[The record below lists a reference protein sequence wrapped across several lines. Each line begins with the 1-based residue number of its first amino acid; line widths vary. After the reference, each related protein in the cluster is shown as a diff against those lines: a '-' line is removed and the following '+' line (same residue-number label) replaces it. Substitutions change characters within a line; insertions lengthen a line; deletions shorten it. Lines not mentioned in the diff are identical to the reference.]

1 MKSVFKHF
9 SKKAISAILAF
20 AVIVGSITATVG
32 VFADSNR
39 SVTPYEVTYGS
50 PAIPMFKDKLVEL
63 KNVKVQFTEGG
74 QFVDGEDITW
84 SAADSKIANSLDTV
98 NKKLYAFGTGTFKV
112 TAAYNDGTND
122 YSREI
127 YVIVNEQDDY
137 NFYLVNLNFANSADY
152 VADDWYGTYSYSTG
166 TQLTNNYYYMDS
178 KPTLSNGRLELGY
191 VKWSGYGGTG
201 GAGTNAYFY
210 NNPVLN
216 DFSDYTLEAEMRN
229 GADDLNGGM
238 SYEYHIATFLRAPL
252 NTYNKDGEAFAN
264 LGTDGENKTVLMC
277 DLKRFGGV
285 GMAAIGKGS
294 FLGNDSRTINT
305 SLFSGNIYDDITNIS
320 SPDFNKVTSIK
331 NAASWDNG
339 YPNYAVNANGVTAP
353 RKIAVTLN
361 GNDVKYSID
370 GNVLLDSA
378 SNDIKQ
384 TKMSFKNPNEVI
396 AAFTPATSYS
406 AGDFRNNVA
415 GAHKTGAIGF
425 GGTQNHVYLYS
436 LKVKLNTAQASDMPA
451 MSDIALYTIS
461 NASPAL
467 PMFVNTTV
475 DLGSLV
481 VEFEDG
487 MFVPGN
493 ALIWTLEDAT
503 ANVEINNTAKAIKAY
518 GTGVYKIS
526 ARRASDN
533 QTKTIYAVVNAQG
546 DYNFYIV
553 NLNFANA
560 TDYVADDWKVA
571 VSRSRG
577 DQLVSNYK
585 YDDESSWK
593 SWAKTSV
600 TGGALKLGY
609 NYNRSWE
616 GGNGTVAHF
625 YVNPVLEQFSNYT
638 IETSV
643 LINGTNASDPS
654 FEYHFSVFMRA
665 PLNTDYTKGK
675 ETFANLGLGGGK
687 QTVLVGS
694 LRYFG
699 GMGFANIGGNGAYA
713 TNNSQW
719 VSTSFFSG
727 EVYDKI
733 TNLENPDYDWVLS
746 NVYRSAYTPGSKP
759 VYSKGANGNNPRNV
773 AITLNGNDVK
783 YTINGNTVL
792 DTATN
797 DVKSLTF
804 VNTGEICAEPNAAQ
818 SYSAD
823 TLRSNISSCAT
834 KGAIGFGAT
843 QNSIHIYS
851 LKVKLN
857 VSSDA
862 DMPASTPIVNNY
874 VYEVKG
880 TAPAIPMFV
889 NTKVNLNDVGF
900 QFTDGGRWYA
910 GSELTWSVDDSC
922 TDKGSVVL
930 NNNTKTVAAVKT
942 GVYALRAVNSNG
954 TEEGRF
960 YAIVNNTGDTEFKLA
975 DLDFTKAGSYV
986 AGEWLYGTKDGTGYE
1001 FSTSGFAN
1009 NDNGRSKV
1017 VSWSDKGLAIG
1028 VRPSDSK
1035 AYGTNVLLYNNLAMR
1050 DFSDYTIKASIVHP
1064 DTEDGTKAATG
1075 FIARADA
1082 DASNNQIFAQPS
1094 GAVVVMQRNIGGIKI
1109 SGIGGDTSTIHT
1121 IADSELLK
1129 YTSTD
1134 PSYVWRSTAKDA
1146 QGITNAEKTR
1156 SVVITLKGSAL
1167 KYELDGHTI
1176 FDSAAAKKYTMT
1188 FPNPYDFYIPEENKV
1203 TWDNGNHGASTD
1215 ATTMISEAEYSG
1227 STDVVNKKGTVGFT
1241 FVRDGALI
1249 KSFEVCLE
1257 GLTAVPSAITEPY
1270 SYYIVTADSPVLPM
1284 TAGYR
1289 VGIDQFLVQIGTK
1302 VYETADLTI
1311 TSTDNMGVTVA
1322 GGYINVLKTGVY
1334 TLNVKVNATGETQ
1347 KLYVVAKGENET
1359 EYTLYYKDFR
1369 ADDADVSDFS
1379 TVIVNGSGAVIGEY
1393 TGNYARELDLPGFV
1407 PYNANTVAALVQQG
1421 FDDEKGTYTRESN
1434 AYTILKNDVVS
1445 ALANYSVTVTM
1456 RNYSGVYGGVGIIGR
1471 VSDAT
1476 NGKYTPGTST
1486 AYGFAHTLNGAWL
1499 ESGVGIYAFNGNKYA
1514 NMGVASWGT
1523 LPGGFAIGFTD
1534 RAYTATFTGTTARF
1548 VNDVLGDENA
1558 AVNNAV
1564 MQTGAVGVLA
1574 RLNSYNK
1581 RRKTPVKQK
1590 DGTTKDEW
1598 VNTNLTIDD
1607 AQPIILDFKVTLPD
1621 VDVSTLP
1628 TEKVTTVNRDLKGN
1642 GYTDNGNY
1650 TFKIG
1655 ENSLNA
1661 ISRTDS
1667 NVPYSSKVVIPTA
1680 VGTNTA
1686 SAIGYNVF
1694 WSNTYTRTREFVI
1707 SEGFTTV
1714 RDNAFRDNK
1723 FLETVTFP
1731 ESFESIDANV
1741 FMSAGLVSLNIP
1753 NNMVS
1758 IGEAAFAGNQSLK
1771 SITFGKE
1778 YSSLKTIGKSAFSS
1792 CVALREVKLPLS
1804 LKSLGITAFNGCT
1817 SLKDVYVYNRNMT
1830 FGADATVNG
1839 KQVGPIP
1846 STATIYGATGS
1857 TAEAYANAHG
1867 NRFVPIDN
1875 EVIAAEAAEAARLA
1889 AIDAEAER
1897 KSGITDDGAT
1907 YTASQIN
1914 GKTTYEINGFKAGS
1928 NPDAGRFMIPAE
1940 MDVNVNNQQTR
1951 VKITAIK
1958 ANAFK
1963 NSADK
1968 RRVYNVVLPEGITSI
1983 GASAFEG
1990 CANLRHI
1997 TIPSTLTDIGS
2008 YAFKNTAFKELT
2020 VPATVA
2026 SIGNGAFAGAS
2037 DLKTLNFETND
2048 TFVSVL
2054 YSIGE
2059 SAFAE
2064 TSVEEVNLPINVR
2077 SIGKKAFDSTPLR
2090 KVTINNPNATI
2101 GEGAFPAAT
2110 QFHVIGGS
2118 ETEKNLRAL
2127 GYTNIITDVANEY
2140 NSLLNREL
2148 GGTFTYTVA
2157 YPNIYVSS
2165 YSGNG
2170 GKVTIP
2176 RVIDYTA
2183 DDGTVTKN
2191 MAVNGLQYNTFD
2203 WSNDKYKVY
2212 SLVLPEGIYAVNA
2225 SAFINCKNLSEV
2237 TFPDTLTK
2245 IDQFAFTATNL
2256 KGTIKFGMNV
2266 ISIGVSAFGG
2276 TGITDVYIYNPNC
2289 EVATNAF
2296 PKGTVIHA
2304 PKGSKAETFVKKYEE
2319 DVNCLY
2325 KFVEIEKGT
2334 FKSIDKYADN
2344 KNYVFTVDSSK
2355 ASITGYSIADAGK
2368 PYSEKVVIPANVNGV
2383 EIKTIGNG
2391 LFRAKP
2397 YSASLFAVVISEGIE
2412 NIGDGAFST
2421 CLNLNKVSFP
2431 SSLKT
2436 IGSNAFSKTSL
2447 SGDIVIPESVTKIGG
2462 SAFANC
2468 SKLSSVTITNPTCEI
2483 GKAAFNGIPRGFV
2496 IRGLKNSTAYEYYL
2510 RNKSAGIIF
2519 ESLGDYEKPAEENPD
2534 TRNNDGD
2541 GDDDG
2546 TNTTVVTPAWD
2557 LTIIIV
2563 VALAALLLLLL
2574 LGAVIIV
2581 IVVVNKSDDDDDDYD
2596 DDYDDD
2602 DYDDDDYDEDD
2613 YDDEDEDEDLDDD
2626 E

>member
-585 YDDESSWK
+585 YDDESSWE

-638 IETSV
+638 IEMSA
-643 LINGTNASDPS
+643 LMDGADYRAPS
-654 FEYHFSVFMRA
+654 FEYHLSVFMRA
-665 PLNTDYTKGK
+665 PLNTDYTKGN
-675 ETFANLGLGGGK
+675 ETFTNLGLGGGK
-687 QTVLVGS
+687 QTVLVGA
-694 LRYFG
+694 LKAFG
-699 GMGFANIGGNGAYA
+699 GIGLANIGGNGAYV

-719 VSTSFFSG
+719 VNASFFSG
-727 EVYDKI
+727 DVYDKI
-733 TNLENPDYDWVLS
+733 TNLENPDYNWVLS
-746 NVYRSAYTPGSKP
+746 TVYRSAYTPGSTPK
-759 VYSKGANGNNPRNV
+759 YSKGTNSSTPRNI
-773 AITLNGNDVK
+773 AITLNGNNIK
-783 YTINGNTVL
+783 YSVNGNTVL
-792 DTATN
+792 DTAGD
-797 DVKSLTF
+797 DVKSVTF

-823 TLRSNISSCAT
+823 TIRSNISSCAT

-843 QNSIHIYS
+843 QNSLHLYS

-862 DMPASTPIVNNY
+862 DMPASSPITNSY

-880 TAPAIPMFV
+880 TTPAIPMFV
-889 NTKVNLNDVGF
+889 NTKVNLNNVGF
-900 QFTDGGRWYA
+900 QFNDGGRWYS

-922 TDKGSVVL
+922 TDKGSVVV
-930 NNNTKTVAAVKT
+930 NDNTKTVAAVKT

-986 AGEWLYGTKDGTGYE
+986 AGEWLYGTNPGPSCALNTSDFKDTDR
-1001 FSTSGFAN
+1001 SSVVCWS
-1009 NDNGRSKV
+1009 DNGLSV
-1017 VSWSDKGLAIG
+1017 G
-1028 VRPSDSK
+1028 VRPSNTK
-1035 AYGTNVLLYNNLAMR
+1035 EYGANVLLYNNLAMR
-1050 DFSDYTIKASIVHP
+1050 DFSDYTIKASLVHP

-1082 DASNNQIFAQPS
+1082 DATNGKIFAQPS
-1094 GAVVVMQRNIGGIKI
+1094 GALTILRRNIGGIKI
-1109 SGIGGDTSTIHT
+1109 SGIGGDTTTIHT
-1121 IADSELLK
+1121 VADSELLK
-1129 YTSTD
+1129 YTSPD
-1134 PSYVWRSTAKDA
+1134 SSYVWRSTAKDA
-1146 QGITNAEKTR
+1146 QGVTNAEKVR
-1156 SVVITLKGSAL
+1156 KFVITLKGTSL
-1167 KYELDGHTI
+1167 KYELDGNTI

-1188 FPNPYDFYIPEENKV
+1188 FPNPYDFYIPDGNKV
-1203 TWDNGNHGASTD
+1203 TFDPKNPD
-1215 ATTMISEAEYSG
+1215 ATADANAIISESEYTG

-1311 TSTDNMGVTVA
+1311 TSTDNTGVTVA

-1359 EYTLYYKDFR
+1359 EYTLYYKDLR
-1369 ADDADVSDFS
+1369 ADDADVGDFS

-1393 TGNYARELDLPGFV
+1393 TGNYAKELDLPGFV

-1421 FDDEKGTYTRESN
+1421 FDDGKGTYTRESS

-1445 ALANYSVTVTM
+1445 ALANYRITVTM
-1456 RNYSGVYGGVGIIGR
+1456 RNYTGVYGGVGLVGR

-1476 NGKYTPGTST
+1476 GGKYTPGTSA
-1486 AYGFAHTLNGAWL
+1486 AYGFVHTPNGAWL
-1499 ESGVGIYAFNGNKYA
+1499 ESGIYALNGNTYA
-1514 NMGVASWGT
+1514 NMGAGSWNTVPAGS
-1523 LPGGFAIGFTD
+1523 AVGFTD
-1534 RAYTATFTGTTARF
+1534 RAYTATFTGTTVRF

-1558 AVNNAV
+1558 VVNSAV

-1581 RRKTPVKQK
+1581 RRYGPVKQK
-1590 DGTTKDEW
+1590 DGTTQYEW
-1598 VNTNLTIDD
+1598 IDTNLTIDD

-1628 TEKVTTVNRDLKGN
+1628 TEKVTTVNRELKGS

-1650 TFKIG
+1650 TFKVGSNSIG
-1655 ENSLNA
+1655 GYVRNN
-1661 ISRTDS
+1661 DG
-1667 NVPYSSKVVIPTA
+1667 VPYSSKVVIPA
-1680 VGTNTA
+1680 SVGAETA
-1686 SAIGYNVF
+1686 SEIGYNVF
-1694 WSNTYTRTREFVI
+1694 WSNAYTRTREFVI
-1707 SEGFTTV
+1707 GEGLTSV
-1714 RDNAFRDNK
+1714 LDNAFRDNM
-1723 FLETVTFP
+1723 FIETVTFP
-1731 ESFESIDANV
+1731 ESFETIYNNV
-1741 FMSAGLVSLNIP
+1741 FMSSGLVNLNIS
-1753 NNMVS
+1753 NNIVS
-1758 IGEAAFAGNQSLK
+1758 IGESAFFNNASLK
-1771 SITFGKE
+1771 SIKFGNE
-1778 YSSLKTIGKSAFSS
+1778 YSSLRTIGKNAFFS

-1804 LKSLGITAFNGCT
+1804 LKSLGTTAFNGCT
-1817 SLKDVYVYNRNMT
+1817 SLKDVYVYNRNMI
-1830 FGADATVNG
+1830 FGADDTSSG
-1839 KQVGPIP
+1839 KPVGPIP

-1889 AIDAEAER
+1889 AIEAEAER
-1897 KSGITDDGAT
+1897 KASTTDTGAA
-1907 YTASQIN
+1907 YTVNAIQKN
-1914 GKTTYEINGFKAGS
+1914 GKQSYEINGFKAGS

-1940 MDVNVNNQQTR
+1940 IDVVENGKSKR
-1951 VKITAIK
+1951 GAITAIK

-1983 GASAFEG
+1983 GDSAFEG

-1997 TIPSTLTDIGS
+1997 TMPSTLTEIGS
-2008 YAFKNTAFKELT
+2008 YAFRNTAFKELT
-2020 VPATVA
+2020 ISASVA
-2026 SIGNGAFAGAS
+2026 SIGNGAFAGAGN
-2037 DLKTLNFETND
+2037 LKTLNFATND

-2077 SIGKKAFDSTPLR
+2077 NIGKKAFDSTPLR
-2090 KVTINNPNATI
+2090 KVTINNPNAKI
-2101 GEGAFPAAT
+2101 GEDAFPSAT